1 MRNDTHDA
9 AGMEALD
16 AAECRRLLASV
27 PIGRVVFTD
36 QAMPAV
42 QPVNFLVHEGA
53 VVFRTGEG
61 SKLAAA
67 ARNAVVAFEADE
79 IDREYQRGWSVVV
92 VGHAQE
98 VTDPVLRRRL
108 AELPLRPWAAG
119 AREHVIRIPIDV
131 IYGRRIA
138 PAGLRAVP
146 RNGRPDAL
154 RPDGTAG

>member
-1 MRNDTHDA
+1 MRSEAHDA
-9 AGMEALD
+9 AGMETLD
-16 AAECRRLLASV
+16 AAECRRLLGSV
-27 PIGRVVFTD
+27 PIGRIVFTD

-67 ARNAVVAFEADE
+67 SRNAVVAFEADD

-92 VGHAQE
+92 VGRAEE
-98 VTDPVLRRRL
+98 VTEPSLRQRL
-108 AELPLRPWAAG
+108 TDLPLRPWASG
-119 AREHVIRIPIDV
+119 VRDHVIRIPIEI

-138 PAGLRAVP
+138 PPASRHD
-146 RNGRPDAL
+146 R
-154 RPDGTAG
+154 

>member
-1 MRNDTHDA
+1 
-9 AGMEALD
+9 METLD

-27 PIGRVVFTD
+27 PIGRIVFTD
-36 QAMPAV
+36 RAMPAV

-67 ARNAVVAFEADE
+67 SRNAVVAFEADE

-92 VGHAQE
+92 VGQAEE
-98 VTDPVLRRRL
+98 VTEPSLRGRL
-108 AELPLRPWAAG
+108 AELPLRPWARG
-119 AREHVIRIPIDV
+119 VRDHIIRIPIEI

-138 PAGLRAVP
+138 PPAQRQGV
-146 RNGRPDAL
+146 
-154 RPDGTAG
+154 